1 MIEWMRDP
9 IKPKGE
15 NQRRRYTYVKSRES
29 ATDVINMG
37 TRVDI
42 LRREN
47 KTSPVSTAKVMN
59 TPLNNVTARRSEGK
73 NARTVTRRA
82 TKKRCAG
89 RNKNKMNKNKSK
101 RPISLKGYIITV
113 SYFSMTHLCAKIKP
127 STRKLR
133 KNCCW
138 LRIYVTYGEQPE
150 NYDKPTIIKNSGQDK
165 KQENNGGI
173 PSRQMEG
180 VPEKRW

>member
-1 MIEWMRDP
+1 MRDP

-29 ATDVINMG
+29 ATAVINMG

-133 KNCCW
+133 KK
-138 LRIYVTYGEQPE
+138 LLLT
-150 NYDKPTIIKNSGQDK
+150 QDLHH
-165 KQENNGGI
+165 I
-173 PSRQMEG
+173 
-180 VPEKRW
+180 W